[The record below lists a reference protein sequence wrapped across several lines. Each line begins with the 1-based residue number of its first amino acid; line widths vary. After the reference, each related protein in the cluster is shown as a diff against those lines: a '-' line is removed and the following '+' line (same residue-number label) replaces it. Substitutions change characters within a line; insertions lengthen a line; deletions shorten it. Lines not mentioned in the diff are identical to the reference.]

1 MRNKIMFSALVVFAL
16 VLSACA
22 SNTQQ
27 SPNGTGS
34 PAIPNTG
41 LGTGTPGAPAIV
53 NVSQN
58 TPLGAFLVDSQGMTL
73 YLYTKDT
80 PNTSNC
86 YDSCAAAWPPLLTDG
101 SPTPGSGVD
110 ASLLGTTTRTDGSTQ
125 VTYNGW
131 PLYYF
136 TNDKAPGDTTGEGI
150 QNVWYVV
157 TPEGM
162 QK

>member
-1 MRNKIMFSALVVFAL
+1 
-16 VLSACA
+16 
-22 SNTQQ
+22 
-27 SPNGTGS
+27 
-34 PAIPNTG
+34 
-41 LGTGTPGAPAIV
+41 
-53 NVSQN
+53 
-58 TPLGAFLVDSQGMTL
+58 MTL
-73 YLYTKDT
+73 YLFTKDT
-80 PNTSNC
+80 PKTSNC

-101 SPTPGSGVD
+101 APTPGSGVD

-136 TNDKAPGDTTGEGI
+136 ANDKAAGDTTGEGI